1 MLFIRMQKEVDKIK
15 NNNYYSN
22 INNFHINNFHIN
34 YFHINNFHIAH
45 EPYVIILGAI
55 FIVINSW
62 NINLHAYGSST

>member
-22 INNFHINNFHIN
+22 INNFHINNFHIE
-34 YFHINNFHIAH
+34 H